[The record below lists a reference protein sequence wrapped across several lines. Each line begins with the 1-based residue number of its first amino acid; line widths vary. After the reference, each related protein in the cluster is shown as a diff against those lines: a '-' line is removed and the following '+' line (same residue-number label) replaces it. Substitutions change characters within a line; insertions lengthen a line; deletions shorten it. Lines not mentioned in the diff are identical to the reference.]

1 MSSHIKYILSLKDFV
16 RPLLQVLRDYDISFD
31 TFNDIFLN
39 KSYLMDRFSALSLQ
53 EITPDVICCLNS
65 LFCLFGEVFY
75 DLQSQF
81 FIDSITKDM
90 FNEQSAA
97 DELFSYYLTLL
108 IHTNLQHTLDM
119 NSESLC
125 NAKSI
130 IVDRFS
136 ESPQVLLPLY
146 LSINNINL
154 MDLLVELDAH
164 SLTICL
170 TTSTPTTTLFHK
182 KLITSLYSLSV
193 ENDFSFYLH
202 LFNIF
207 LFDDYV
213 VHASPSVLQTILIA
227 LFRSYTAATHLFT
240 PYNYSLQITETNK
253 WYTIISQ
260 CVALYDSLPNV
271 IQLELDTFFQN
282 FSLSFLSNQINKK
295 QLLLTLLI
303 FYMKKTTSIEEFQ
316 TSIISMIPFI
326 NSFYYYDDD
335 DKPKHQ
341 QMVIKATLNSIK
353 ECMWNIKPDGQEVK
367 TFVALM
373 DGKYNAQEKK
383 LVLKDILEKYFVF
396 LLLSSK
402 CVDYD
407 SILNWVAYFITTVI
421 WVEEECDSDNFID
434 VKNLVT
440 QFYHKFSQLHNC
452 DYVVKRCQHALKHIM
467 GNKELLERHH
477 EHQTTKEQRHR
488 STKKKIF

>member
-1 MSSHIKYILSLKDFV
+1 
-16 RPLLQVLRDYDISFD
+16 
-31 TFNDIFLN
+31 
-39 KSYLMDRFSALSLQ
+39 
-53 EITPDVICCLNS
+53 
-65 LFCLFGEVFY
+65 
-75 DLQSQF
+75 
-81 FIDSITKDM
+81 
-90 FNEQSAA
+90 
-97 DELFSYYLTLL
+97 
-108 IHTNLQHTLDM
+108 
-119 NSESLC
+119 
-125 NAKSI
+125 
-130 IVDRFS
+130 
-136 ESPQVLLPLY
+136 
-146 LSINNINL
+146 
-154 MDLLVELDAH
+154 
-164 SLTICL
+164 
-170 TTSTPTTTLFHK
+170 
-182 KLITSLYSLSV
+182 
-193 ENDFSFYLH
+193 
-202 LFNIF
+202 
-207 LFDDYV
+207 
-213 VHASPSVLQTILIA
+213 
-227 LFRSYTAATHLFT
+227 
-240 PYNYSLQITETNK
+240 
-253 WYTIISQ
+253 
-260 CVALYDSLPNV
+260 
-271 IQLELDTFFQN
+271 
-282 FSLSFLSNQINKK
+282 
-295 QLLLTLLI
+295 
-303 FYMKKTTSIEEFQ
+303 MKKTTSIEEFQ

-353 ECMWNIKPDGQEVK
+353 ECMWNIKPDGQEVCVLSEFFQIYLNYSTTYLFGIGYNVTYHATTMTKEIEK